1 MFFRKKAPEK
11 PETGIDLVERLVANH
26 LPDEEQD
33 TRAIVV
39 AIAGLLAGV
48 AYADRSY
55 GEAEQAH
62 VREALGRIHALSAAG
77 ADAICAALRSQRSTR
92 SATRAPCASWPT
104 PSYATR
110 CWMRWSTWP
119 RRMASWRWR
128 RPSCSAGPRARSAS
142 TRTRTYRRRRATASG

>member
-62 VREALGRIHALSAAG
+62 VREALGRIHALSTAG
-77 ADAICAALRSQRSTR
+77 ADAICAALRQHLLAIAAINPQRH
-92 SATRAPCASWPT
+92 TRALRELADSELRHEVLD
-104 PSYATR
+104 ALVDLQIEIGVTR
-110 CWMRWSTWP
+110 VERVVEVEDP
-119 RRMASWRWR
+119 GIDAVE
-128 RPSCSAGPRARSAS
+128 G
-142 TRTRTYRRRRATASG
+142 